1 MVNEELTNEQREAID
16 VIGDR
21 LNVVLEWVDKWC
33 KYERKETT
41 YAIKMLLEAS
51 YWVTESIKRHG
62 INNKKGNEG

>member
-21 LNVVLEWVDKWC
+21 FNVVLEWVDKWC

-41 YAIKMLLEAS
+41 YAVKMLLEAS
-51 YWVTESIKRHG
+51 YWVKESIKRHG